1 MILFT
6 VVTFLFANF
15 ASSTC
20 TRSTL
25 QSTLDGFFQSAFT
38 VASGQ
43 HPRPL
48 FLSPTVKITQNNQ
61 AIKYIGDSAWGNST
75 SFYRKW
81 RITAIDTETCDIAAY
96 VLLNQ
101 KSPPPG
107 ALVPAILGIRIRVGS
122 DPSTEIR
129 EIEMLNIVD
138 GGPGTLRAMFRPD
151 NNETYSDAT
160 QADWNSPQL
169 ANLTRA
175 QLVQVANTYPDGIQ
189 AGNGVNIPIGNV
201 CSRWENGV
209 QTAGGTKLFK
219 NTTQPRFCRDG
230 LDEFKQ
236 PVEYRRWVADTE
248 TGVVLGMFY
257 FSHRKEPLTDKFDME
272 WGNWLN
278 EFFKI
283 REGKMVGVHAIML
296 FVRDKKDVSSG
307 VSKSE
312 WKSVW

>member
-1 MILFT
+1 MILPT
-6 VVTFLFANF
+6 LLTLFLADL
-15 ASSTC
+15 ALSAC
-20 TRSTL
+20 TRSAL
-25 QSTLDGFFQSAFT
+25 QGTFDGFFQSAFA
-38 VASGQ
+38 ASSGKG
-43 HPRPL
+43 PL
-48 FLSPTVKITQNNQ
+48 PLRLSPTVKITQNNQ
-61 AIKYIGDSAWGNST
+61 IVENVESSAWGNST

-81 RITAIDTETCDIAAY
+81 RITAIDTETCNIAAY
-96 VLLNQ
+96 VMLNQ
-101 KSPPPG
+101 RTSPTT
-107 ALVPAILGIRIRVGS
+107 ASVPAILGIRIRIGDDS
-122 DPSTEIR
+122 STQIR
-129 EIEMLNIVD
+129 EIELLNILD
-138 GGPGTLRAMFRPD
+138 GGPGILRGMFRPD
-151 NNETYSDAT
+151 NNETYSDST
-160 QADWNSPQL
+160 QAYWESPQK

-175 QLVQVANTYPDGIQ
+175 ELVRIANTYPDGIQ
-189 AGNGVNIPIGNV
+189 AGDGKNIPVGGE

-209 QTAGGTKLFK
+209 QTAGGTKIFK

-236 PVEYRRWVADTE
+236 PVEFRRWVADTE
-248 TGVVLGMFY
+248 TGVVLGLFY